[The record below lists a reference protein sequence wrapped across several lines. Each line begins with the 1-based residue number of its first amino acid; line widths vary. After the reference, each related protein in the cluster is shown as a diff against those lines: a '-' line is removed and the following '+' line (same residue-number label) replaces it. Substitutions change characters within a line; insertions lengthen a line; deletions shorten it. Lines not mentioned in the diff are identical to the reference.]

1 MPPVSGASSFGDA
14 FPTAGRGWL
23 EGDIALVTGGGSG
36 IGRAVALRML
46 AEGASVV
53 IFGRDEAKLKSVV
66 TEAASDRIV
75 AVAGDVRES
84 EDLRHAVDTVLDRF
98 GKLDILVANAGIWD
112 YQRALT
118 RLTAKELADG
128 FDEVFGVNVKGY
140 LLAAEAAWRPL
151 VATRGSIVMTLS
163 NASFWPNG
171 GGPLYTASKHA
182 CLGLVRELAYELAP
196 KVRVNG
202 VACGGM
208 RTDLRGPSVLNLQ
221 DRSIRRSFDRN
232 AARSAGSGE
241 RPSIPLY
248 DSSVEPEDFTGPY
261 VLLASRANSGNITGA
276 VLPVDGGIAVRG
288 FRTAAGGEEL

>member
-1 MPPVSGASSFGDA
+1 MS

-23 EGDIALVTGGGSG
+23 EGDVALVTGGGSG
-36 IGRAVALRML
+36 IGRAVALRMV

-53 IFGRDEAKLKSVV
+53 IFGREEAKLTAVV
-66 TEAASDRIV
+66 AEAGTDRIT
-75 AVAGDVRES
+75 AVAGDVRS
-84 EDLRHAVDTVLDRF
+84 SDDLHGAVGTAIEQF
-98 GKLDILVANAGIWD
+98 GKLDTLVANAGIWD
-112 YQRALT
+112 YQRKLT
-118 RLTAKELADG
+118 RLTAQQLSDG
-128 FDEVFGVNVKGY
+128 FDELFAVNVKGY
-140 LLAAEAAWRPL
+140 LLAAEAAWRAL
-151 VATRGSIVMTLS
+151 VETRGSIVMTLS

-208 RTDLRGPSVLNLQ
+208 RTDLRGPSTLGLQ
-221 DRSIRRSFDRN
+221 DRSLQQSFARN
-232 AARSAGSGE
+232 AASPE
-241 RPSIPLY
+241 RPLIPLY
-248 DSSVEPEDFTGPY
+248 DASVEPEDFTGPY